1 MCNRIV
7 RAPLRARRI
16 TGRTM
21 RASRPATNLKIRRN
35 GPHNHPGWRRRSIS
49 APLLCDRYT
58 LAARAIRW
66 AIPWSRDTFP
76 GLRAGVREILR
87 RPTIAWATVQGWR
100 AGRSSLPAE
109 DAEMLAAYIRAR
121 AEPGIDLAKELENY
135 AAKRRAEGRR
145 ARGFQVV
152 RERDGTGSIPR
163 DARWRGGRPRSK
175 KQNA

>member
-1 MCNRIV
+1 MFYNLIM
-7 RAPLRARRI
+7 I
-16 TGRTM
+16 DET
-21 RASRPATNLKIRRN
+21 ATKAEIHQS
-35 GPHNHPGWRRRSIS
+35 GPHSHTNWRRRSIS

-100 AGRSSLPAE
+100 AGRSRLPAD

-121 AEPGIDLAKELENY
+121 AKPGIELAQELEDY
-135 AAKRRAEGRR
+135 AAKRRAEGWR

-152 RERDGTGSIPR
+152 RERDGPGSPPR
-163 DARWRGGRPRSK
+163 DARWHGGRRRQMVPPKVSV
-175 KQNA
+175 

>member
-1 MCNRIV
+1 MLYNFNMTDDTATKAGIRQ
-7 RAPLRARRI
+7 
-16 TGRTM
+16 
-21 RASRPATNLKIRRN
+21 SRP
-35 GPHNHPGWRRRSIS
+35 HNYPGRRRRSIS

-100 AGRSSLPAE
+100 AGRSRLPAD

-121 AEPGIDLAKELENY
+121 AKPGIELAQELEDY
-135 AAKRRAEGRR
+135 AAKRRAEGWR

-152 RERDGTGSIPR
+152 RERDGPGSPPR
-163 DARWRGGRPRSK
+163 DARWHGGRRRPPAPRKSSM
-175 KQNA
+175 

>member
-1 MCNRIV
+1 MANQHQENFAIKSTAFRLWLTHQYGERYPMKI
-7 RAPLRARRI
+7 A
-16 TGRTM
+16 GRVC
-21 RASRPATNLKIRRN
+21 P
-35 GPHNHPGWRRRSIS
+35 S

-66 AIPWSRDTFP
+66 ALPWSRDTFP

-87 RPTIAWATVQGWR
+87 RPTITWATVQGWR

-152 RERDGTGSIPR
+152 RERDGPGSQPR
-163 DARWRGGRPRSK
+163 DARWHGGRRKQIAPRKNSV
-175 KQNA
+175 

>member
-1 MCNRIV
+1 M
-7 RAPLRARRI
+7 RAPPRASRVA
-16 TGRTM
+16 GRTM
-21 RASRPATNLKIRRN
+21 KASRPTPRLKIRRN
-35 GPHNHPGWRRRSIS
+35 GPHNHPSWRPRSIS

-100 AGRSSLPAE
+100 AGRSRLPAD
-109 DAEMLAAYIRAR
+109 DADMLAAYIRAR

-152 RERDGTGSIPR
+152 RERDGPGSTPR
-163 DARWRGGRPRSK
+163 DARWQGGRPRSK
-175 KQNA
+175 KQNV